1 MKNNYILKGGKNVN
15 QFTEDGIIDAINNI
29 NKQITY
35 IKSIYNVKNAGIHQN
50 AQLSNIQDSI
60 QNIVEAIEPLENK
73 KTEDIDKIKNDVYK
87 FISTVEDNDTL
98 LISEKEGK
106 IFLPYTVKDL
116 KSYLAEYPDEYK
128 SLSDVVNQEYIISMG
143 EYKNQTISRFKEM
156 YSLMRDVEMKSIIE
170 SFKKAF
176 EIMFDTRV
184 NPAIIAACKSEEQI
198 KNYLHCL
205 DRNDLSNFKDF
216 KIVFDMA
223 PLTSSYNCEFE
234 WERNTSKTGNI
245 KRKGKRYK

>member
-1 MKNNYILKGGKNVN
+1 VN

-29 NKQITY
+29 NKQISY
-35 IKSIYNVKNAGIHQN
+35 IKSIYNVKNAGIQQN
-50 AQLSNIQDSI
+50 AQLSNIQNSI
-60 QNIVEAIEPLENK
+60 QNIVESIEPAESQ
-73 KTEDIDKIKNDVYK
+73 KTESIDQIKNDVYK

-116 KSYLAEYPDEYK
+116 NAYLVEYPDEYK
-128 SLSDVVNQEYIISMG
+128 SLSDVVNQEYIISIE
-143 EYKNQTISRFKEM
+143 EYKNQSISRFKEM
-156 YSLMRDVEMKSIIE
+156 YCLMRDIEMRSIIE

-184 NPAIIAACKSEEQI
+184 NPAIIAACRSEEQI
-198 KNYLHCL
+198 NNYLYCL
-205 DRNDLSNFKDF
+205 ERNDLSNFKDF

-223 PLTSSYNCEFE
+223 PLSSSYNCEFE
-234 WERNTSKTGNI
+234 WEDNANKSKNI
-245 KRKGKRYK
+245 KRKGRRYK

>member
-1 MKNNYILKGGKNVN
+1 MN
-15 QFTEDGIIDAINNI
+15 QFTEDGIINAINDI
-29 NKQITY
+29 NKQISY
-35 IKSIYNVKNAGIHQN
+35 IKSIYNVKNAGIQ
-50 AQLSNIQDSI
+50 QNIQLNNIQNSI
-60 QNIVEAIEPLENK
+60 QNIVESIEPVENK
-73 KTEDIDKIKNDVYK
+73 KIENIEQIKNDVYK

-106 IFLPYTVKDL
+106 VFLPYTVKDL
-116 KSYLAEYPDEYK
+116 KAYLVEYPDEYK
-128 SLSDVVNQEYIISMG
+128 SLSDVVNQEYIISME
-143 EYKNQTISRFKEM
+143 EYKNQAISRFKEM

-170 SFKKAF
+170 AFKKAF

-198 KNYLHCL
+198 NNYRYCL
-205 DRNDLSNFKDF
+205 ERNDLSNFKDF

-223 PLTSSYNCEFE
+223 PLTSSYGQEFD
-234 WERNTSKTGNI
+234 WEGNINKSGNI

>member
-1 MKNNYILKGGKNVN
+1 MNVN

-29 NKQITY
+29 NKQISY
-35 IKSIYNVKNAGIHQN
+35 IKSIYNVKNAGIQQN
-50 AQLSNIQDSI
+50 AQLSNIQNSI
-60 QNIVEAIEPLENK
+60 QNIVESIEPAESQ
-73 KTEDIDKIKNDVYK
+73 KTESIDQIKNDVYK

-116 KSYLAEYPDEYK
+116 NAYLVEYPDEYK
-128 SLSDVVNQEYIISMG
+128 SLSDVVNQEYIISIE
-143 EYKNQTISRFKEM
+143 EYKNQSISRFKEM
-156 YSLMRDVEMKSIIE
+156 YCLMRDIEMRSIIE

-184 NPAIIAACKSEEQI
+184 NPAIIAACRSEEQI
-198 KNYLHCL
+198 NNYLYCL
-205 DRNDLSNFKDF
+205 ERNDLSNFKDF

-223 PLTSSYNCEFE
+223 PLSSSYNCEFE
-234 WERNTSKTGNI
+234 WEDNANKSKNI
-245 KRKGKRYK
+245 KRKGRRYK

>member
-50 AQLSNIQDSI
+50 SQLSNIQDSI
-60 QNIVEAIEPLENK
+60 QNIVEAIEPVENIK
-73 KTEDIDKIKNDVYK
+73 QIKNDVYK
-87 FISTVEDNDTL
+87 FISIVEDNDTL

-106 IFLPYTVKDL
+106 VFLPYTVKDL
-116 KSYLAEYPDEYK
+116 NAYLVEYPDEYK
-128 SLSDVVNQEYIISMG
+128 SLSDVVNQEYIISMD
-143 EYKNQTISRFKEM
+143 EYKNQSISRFKEM

-184 NPAIIAACKSEEQI
+184 NPAIIAACRSEEQI
-198 KNYLHCL
+198 KNYVHCL
-205 DRNDLSNFKDF
+205 ERNDLSSFKDF

-223 PLTSSYNCEFE
+223 PLTSSYGQEFD
-234 WERNTSKTGNI
+234 WEGNINKSGNI

>member
-1 MKNNYILKGGKNVN
+1 M
-15 QFTEDGIIDAINNI
+15 D
-29 NKQITY
+29 
-35 IKSIYNVKNAGIHQN
+35 
-50 AQLSNIQDSI
+50 
-60 QNIVEAIEPLENK
+60 
-73 KTEDIDKIKNDVYK
+73 
-87 FISTVEDNDTL
+87 
-98 LISEKEGK
+98 
-106 IFLPYTVKDL
+106 
-116 KSYLAEYPDEYK
+116 
-128 SLSDVVNQEYIISMG
+128 
-143 EYKNQTISRFKEM
+143 EYKNQSISRYKEM

-184 NPAIIAACKSEEQI
+184 NPAIIAACRSEEQI

-234 WERNTSKTGNI
+234 WDRNTSKTGNI

>member
-1 MKNNYILKGGKNVN
+1 MN

-29 NKQITY
+29 NKQISY
-35 IKSIYNVKNAGIHQN
+35 IKSIYNVKNAGIQQN
-50 AQLSNIQDSI
+50 AQLSNIQNSI
-60 QNIVEAIEPLENK
+60 QNIVESIEPAESQ
-73 KTEDIDKIKNDVYK
+73 KTESIDQIKNDVYK

-116 KSYLAEYPDEYK
+116 NAYLVEYPDEYK
-128 SLSDVVNQEYIISMG
+128 SLSDVVNQEYIISME
-143 EYKNQTISRFKEM
+143 EYKNQSISRFKEM
-156 YSLMRDVEMKSIIE
+156 YCLMRDIEMRSIIE

-184 NPAIIAACKSEEQI
+184 NPAIIAACRSEEQI
-198 KNYLHCL
+198 NNYLYCL
-205 DRNDLSNFKDF
+205 ERNDLSNFKDF

-223 PLTSSYNCEFE
+223 PLSSSYNCEFE
-234 WERNTSKTGNI
+234 WEDNANKSKNI
-245 KRKGKRYK
+245 KRKGRRYK

>member
-1 MKNNYILKGGKNVN
+1 MNVN
-15 QFTEDGIIDAINNI
+15 QFTEDGIIDAINDI
-29 NKQITY
+29 NKQISY
-35 IKSIYNVKNAGIHQN
+35 IKSIYNVKNAGIQ
-50 AQLSNIQDSI
+50 QNIQLNNIQSSI
-60 QNIVEAIEPLENK
+60 QNIVESIEPVENK
-73 KTEDIDKIKNDVYK
+73 KIEDIAQIKNDVYK

-106 IFLPYTVKDL
+106 VFLPYTVKDL
-116 KSYLAEYPDEYK
+116 KAYLIEYPDEYK
-128 SLSDVVNQEYIISMG
+128 SLSDVVNQEYIISME
-143 EYKNQTISRFKEM
+143 EYKNQSISRFKEM

-198 KNYLHCL
+198 NNYIYCL
-205 DRNDLSNFKDF
+205 ERNDLSNFKDF

-223 PLTSSYNCEFE
+223 PLTSSYNYEFDFE
-234 WERNTSKTGNI
+234 ENINKSGNI